1 MTKEKEDKK
10 TLISELVQTHD
21 VAIAEFEPIWK
32 QGYENQRY
40 RRGINWTDKEKKAHK
55 NEDRHPYAIALTAA
69 KFNRHLAEQRANRT
83 QWKAGGRG
91 EEDELQAELD
101 TQAFKYVED
110 INKFKYTESEIYED
124 GLGKKYGAIL
134 IEQDYGKNPQGDVCL
149 KRWYFDQVLWDVN
162 SRAYDLNEDASFIDR
177 FEWYT
182 RDQVMQMYPEKKET
196 LKTARSQIETD
207 NTTRRKL
214 VNYLRRDKGKDLLKV
229 IWRQQKEYKK
239 IWKVIPLTAEG
250 ETKEFDTLKEAEGYV
265 NGIAQLAMNID
276 PTLATAEQLTMAAGI
291 KKNFRIKDIV
301 QTQIKEICWTGFDIL
316 EEKIIDWTDK
326 YTIIPF
332 FALNDDGYYFNLI
345 DIVKDPQR
353 GFDRL
358 FSMID
363 KSMAKNIKGNNY
375 QIIQGMVDPVVIAN
389 LDYHI
394 KKMVEGGHILPVN
407 KENAITPIGTQT
419 NINLEVTMVE
429 MLKSLIEDLF
439 GGNTFQGLDSKRKQ
453 TATEASLQEKAARL
467 GTFLFIDNLMRW
479 KNLVG
484 EVVYDCILNTY
495 TYEMKLAISGEA
507 LSKKM
512 QQTLTEADIYK
523 MSDNY
528 DNQGYLTYNKGGQR
542 LRQNKMNV
550 MVNEVEM
557 SDTMRVLQYEQLKEF
572 SADMV
577 SVGGQPVPPELLLK
591 VSNIDPTLKAGLQKY
606 YDLQMDMLKEQA
618 EQQAKMEEAKIIAG
632 ALPAMDKAIN
642 PQEKENGTNE

>member
-1 MTKEKEDKK
+1 MVKEDKK

-21 VAIAEFEPIWK
+21 VAISEFEPIWK

-55 NEDRHPYAIALTAA
+55 AEDRHPYAIALTAA

-101 TQAFKYVED
+101 TQVFKYVED
-110 INKFKYTESEIYED
+110 INKFKYTESEVYED
-124 GLGKKYGAIL
+124 GLGKKYGAVL
-134 IEQDYGKNPQGDVCL
+134 IDQDYSKNPQGDVIL

-182 RDQVMQMYPEKKET
+182 KDQVTQMYPEKKET
-196 LKTARSQIETD
+196 LKTARSQVETD

-214 VNYLRRDKGKDLLKV
+214 VNYLRRDKGKDLIKV

-239 IWKVIPLTAEG
+239 IWKVIPLTSEG

-265 NGIAQLAMNID
+265 NGIARMAMGII
-276 PTLATAEQLTMAAGI
+276 PTQETAEQLTMAEGI
-291 KKNFRIKDIV
+291 KKNFKIKDIV

-375 QIIQGMVDPVVIAN
+375 QIIEGMVKPEVLAS
-389 LDYHI
+389 LDYHM
-394 KKMVEGGHILPVN
+394 KKMVEGGHILPVL
-407 KENAITPIGTQT
+407 KDGAISPIGTQT
-419 NINLEVTMVE
+419 NITLEVTLIE

-507 LSKKM
+507 LGKQI
-512 QQTLTEADIYK
+512 QQTLQEAGIYK

-528 DNQGYLTYNKGGQR
+528 DNQGYLTYNKDGKR

-577 SVGGQPVPPELLLK
+577 NIGGQPIPPELLLK
-591 VSNIDPTLKAGLQKY
+591 ASNIDPTLKAGLQKY
-606 YDLQMDMLKEQA
+606 YDEQMKMLAEQA
-618 EQQAKMEEAKIIAG
+618 KQQANMEEAKLITQ
-632 ALPAMDKAIN
+632 ALPAMDKVIN
-642 PQEKENGTNE
+642 PPEKETVKE